1 VSQEHAYIQAHAE
14 AFYAAYNRRDWDA
27 WLAEADS
34 EIDWNPVE
42 EDGSF
47 SGRETLIRLAESW
60 VSTWAQWEWTPEEIE
75 IAPTGDLVFVAVR
88 CCGRSKGSDALVEG
102 YLFHV
107 AQLRKGRFWRVR
119 EFTDRDEA
127 LTAFRE
133 AE

>member
-1 VSQEHAYIQAHAE
+1 VSQEHADIQAHAE